1 MVRAGA
7 RSGSGRARGYSSATT
22 GKTGRISDFAGNT
35 RVFIVAEI
43 RLYREGLADAIGSA
57 AGIEVVGTAA
67 NGLSELDEMAAAS
80 PHVVLLELAS
90 PNGLQAVRAISRRIR
105 DAVAVVLAVTD
116 TEEDLIACAEA
127 GVVGFVTREQSLDDV
142 TSVVR
147 SAARGEVSCPPR
159 VAGALLRR
167 LALLAEQ
174 KGPMSR
180 AMQLT
185 AREMEIAVL
194 IEQGR
199 SNKEI
204 ARTLFIELPTVKTHV
219 HRILEKLGVQ
229 RRGQAA
235 AQVRAHHRLALQHLN
250 VGSVLSSGQVDQGM

>member
-1 MVRAGA
+1 M
-7 RSGSGRARGYSSATT
+7 
-22 GKTGRISDFAGNT
+22 SDFAGNT
-35 RVFIVAEI
+35 RVFAEI

-57 AGIEVVGTAA
+57 TGMEVVGTAA
-67 NGLSELDEMAAAS
+67 NGLSALDEMAAAS

-90 PNGLQAVRAISRRIR
+90 PNGLQAVRAPDSRCGGRSAR
-105 DAVAVVLAVTD
+105 CDRQGRGPHCLR
-116 TEEDLIACAEA
+116 
-127 GVVGFVTREQSLDDV
+127 GGWSGWFVTREQSLDDV

-185 AREMEIAVL
+185 AREMEIAAL

-199 SNKEI
+199 
-204 ARTLFIELPTVKTHV
+204 
-219 HRILEKLGVQ
+219 
-229 RRGQAA
+229 
-235 AQVRAHHRLALQHLN
+235 
-250 VGSVLSSGQVDQGM
+250 